1 MSLILDALRKSERA
15 RQQSLTGQISNT
27 VTAPGRTR
35 LPTPW
40 VTVIALIL
48 VLNAVVLGFLL
59 WRNGEPARDYA
70 PHTSRVP
77 AAAIS
82 GSKPMIRPLAEEAAD
97 AEAATAPVQ
106 NRVLN
111 RTAPAVPVAAAS
123 AAPNQSSAAVN
134 AAPPLDT
141 LPTAFQQS
149 LPALHLDVHGYAENP
164 ADRFVVINMQRYVAG
179 DTLKEGPRVVAI
191 TAQGVILEYDGTRF
205 LLPRN

>member
-15 RQQSLTGQISNT
+15 RQQSLTGQISNAMP
-27 VTAPGRTR
+27 APGRTH

-40 VTVIALIL
+40 VTVIGLIL
-48 VLNAVVLGFLL
+48 VLNAVVLASLL
-59 WRNGEPARDYA
+59 WRNDEAA
-70 PHTSRVP
+70 PRHESRATALP
-77 AAAIS
+77 AAATPV
-82 GSKPMIRPLAEEAAD
+82 SKPLIRPLAEEAA
-97 AEAATAPVQ
+97 AEEPI
-106 NRVLN
+106 
-111 RTAPAVPVAAAS
+111 
-123 AAPNQSSAAVN
+123 SAAVQKKVLHQAASTAAVIAAPAAPVPSSASDN

-149 LPALHLDVHGYAENP
+149 LPALHLDVHGYASNP

-191 TAQGVILEYDGTRF
+191 TAQGVILEYNGTRF